1 MIKLSTIKKN
11 PNNPRLLRDDK
22 FEKLKN
28 SLREFPQM
36 MSLRPIIVDAENI
49 VLGGNMRLEAIKA
62 LGMKEIPDE
71 WVKRA
76 DDLTDAQ
83 KQEFIV
89 KDNVGFGEWD
99 WDALGNSWSDLPL
112 EDWGLDVPNF
122 EMIEDAPEEDE
133 SAVAETISKAKEL
146 QAKWGTESGQL
157 WKLGEHRLLCGD
169 STKREDVERLMNGEI
184 ASLVFTD
191 PPYNVQYVGKT
202 KDALT
207 IQNDSMDDESFM
219 LFLISTLENLPLKE
233 GGSYYLCS
241 PPGNPETDFRIALR
255 SVSGLMLKQCI
266 VWVKNQFVMGRQD
279 YHWRHESILYGWKEG
294 EAHYFVDDRTQ
305 DTVWEIDRPKVS
317 AEHTTMKPLEIPT
330 KAMSNSSRHS
340 EIVYEPFCGSGTTLI
355 ACEQLNRKCRA
366 IEIAPEYV
374 AVTLE
379 RWQILTGKTP
389 ELIDE

>member
-1 MIKLSTIKKN
+1 MIKVSTLKKN

-36 MSLRPIIVDAENI
+36 MSLRPIIVDTENI
-49 VLGGNMRLEAIKA
+49 VLGGNMRLEAIKV

-76 DDLTDAQ
+76 DDLTEAQ

-122 EMIEDAPEEDE
+122 EMVEDAPEEDE

-169 STKREDVERLMNGEI
+169 STKREDAEKVLEGKQAQMCL
-184 ASLVFTD
+184 TD
-191 PPYNVQYVGKT
+191 PPYNVFYGAGSDPRHKIRE
-202 KDALT
+202 
-207 IQNDSMDDESFM
+207 IQNDNLGGDFPQ
-219 LFLISTLENLPLKE
+219 FLSLVLLIVLQN
-233 GGSYYLCS
+233 
-241 PPGNPETDFRIALR
+241 
-255 SVSGLMLKQCI
+255 VSGGIYVFMSDKEFATMFKILEELKAHWSSTI
-266 VWVKNQFVMGRQD
+266 VWVKDQLVLSPKD
-279 YHWRHESILYGWKEG
+279 YHSRHELIWYGWRKDG
-294 EAHYFVDDRTQ
+294 KRLPLTDRTQ
-305 DTVWEIDRPKVS
+305 TDIWEFPRPKVS
-317 AEHTTMKPLEIPT
+317 EEHPTMKPVDLVA
-330 KAMSNSSRHS
+330 KAVENSSVKNDL
-340 EIVYEPFCGSGTTLI
+340 VYEPFSGSGTTLI

-379 RWQILTGKTP
+379 RWQILTSKTP